1 MADTQKGPIME
12 QDAIYKDVVV
22 QSGTDL
28 KQQRSVPRQFI
39 EMNENMRE
47 LVITPSM
54 RQQDVATKQS
64 QDKDKTGSSALS
76 HTTKGFMGNT
86 PVQLGHN
93 LPGTEMTN
101 Q

>member
-1 MADTQKGPIME
+1 
-12 QDAIYKDVVV
+12 
-22 QSGTDL
+22 
-28 KQQRSVPRQFI
+28 
-39 EMNENMRE
+39 MNENMRE

>member
-1 MADTQKGPIME
+1 
-12 QDAIYKDVVV
+12 
-22 QSGTDL
+22 
-28 KQQRSVPRQFI
+28 
-39 EMNENMRE
+39 MNENMRE

-86 PVQLGHN
+86 PV
-93 LPGTEMTN
+93 
-101 Q
+101 